1 MPVRYITSRFLAI
14 LAAGLACTG
23 AAAQTAEGLGAPPGD
38 AERGRNLYLQQLC
51 HTCHG
56 TVGQGGERGAGP
68 KIAPNPWPYAA
79 FVQQTRKPRLVMVPY
94 SEKNLPEQDLIDIY
108 HYVLSIKPGPA
119 AKDIPLL
126 RDF

>member
-1 MPVRYITSRFLAI
+1 MRLDVLLFAGSI
-14 LAAGLACTG
+14 GLASTG
-23 AAAQTAEGLGAPPGD
+23 AFAADNLGAPPGN
-38 AERGRNLYLQQLC
+38 AERGKQIYMQQLC
-51 HTCHG
+51 YTCHG

-79 FVQQTRKPRLVMVPY
+79 FVQQTRKPRLAMVPY

-119 AKDIPLL
+119 AKDVPLL
-126 RDF
+126 NQ